1 MDTTSDTRQL
11 VLNLQGG
18 SPEALGGLYDRFNR
32 LVYRTALG
40 ILGDTETAADL
51 LQEVFIRLYR
61 FAKHIDP
68 ERPLEPWL
76 YRMTVNL
83 SYTWVKR
90 RRWLQPLEDIA
101 DWLAGD
107 KRLQPSVVAEQN
119 ETWDLVARAVSR
131 LPLPQRSVIVL
142 YYINECTL
150 QEVSEILEIPAGTV
164 KSRLHYA
171 RLTLKEYMDVQNGG
185 LETPALPGISAKLT
199 PKLTPRRN

>member
-1 MDTTSDTRQL
+1 VETTSDTKQL

-18 SPEALGGLYDRFNR
+18 SPEALGGLYDQYNR

-40 ILGDTETAADL
+40 ILGEPETAADL
-51 LQEVFIRLYR
+51 LQEVFLRLYR
-61 FAKHIDP
+61 FAKRIDP
-68 ERPLEPWL
+68 DRPLEPWL

-107 KRLQPSVVAEQN
+107 RRQQPSVQYEEN
-119 ETWDLVARAVSR
+119 ETIDLVARAITH

-142 YYINECTL
+142 YYINDCSL
-150 QEVSEILEIPAGTV
+150 QEVSEILDIPAGTV

-171 RLTLKEYMDVQNGG
+171 RLTLKEYMDIHGDPKKELN
-185 LETPALPGISAKLT
+185 LEYT
-199 PKLTPRRN
+199 